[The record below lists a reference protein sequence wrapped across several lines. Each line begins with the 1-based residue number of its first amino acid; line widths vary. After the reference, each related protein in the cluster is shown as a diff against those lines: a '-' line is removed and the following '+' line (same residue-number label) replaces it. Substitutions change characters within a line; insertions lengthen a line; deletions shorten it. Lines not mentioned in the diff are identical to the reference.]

1 MTHIL
6 HIDSSA
12 NVLGSFSKMLA
23 QEFVAAWKAAHP
35 SDIITHRDLGKNP
48 VPLVDQNWLASVFA
62 PPDAVLTTA
71 QRLALGASNALVDEL
86 LAADFYVFS
95 VPMYNFTVPS
105 TFKAYIDQIVRFG
118 RTVAP
123 SSTGLQGLVHG
134 KKMLIISAR
143 IGEYSKGGPRES
155 FDFHEPYLRT
165 IFGLI
170 GITDITYIPV
180 SQNPQHDD
188 DATRAQKLEAARAAI
203 QDVAKEW
210 DRIPAA
216 LR

>member
-1 MTHIL
+1 MTRIL

-12 NVLGSFSKMLA
+12 NVRSSISKMLA
-23 QEFVAAWKAAHP
+23 QEFVAAWKSAHP
-35 SDIITHRDLGKNP
+35 SDTITYRDFGKNP
-48 VPLVDQNWLASVFA
+48 VPPVDQNWLDSAFA

-95 VPMYNFTVPS
+95 IPMYNFTIPS

-123 SSTGLQGLVHG
+123 SPTGLQGLVQG

-143 IGEYSKGGPRES
+143 MGDYSKGGPRES
-155 FDFHEPYLRT
+155 FDFHESYLRA
-165 IFGLI
+165 IFGFI
-170 GITDITYIPV
+170 GITDITYVPV

-188 DATRAQKLEAARAAI
+188 QVTLAQKLEAARAMI
-203 QDVAKEW
+203 QEVAVQW
-210 DRIPAA
+210 DRLPAA
-216 LR
+216 VR